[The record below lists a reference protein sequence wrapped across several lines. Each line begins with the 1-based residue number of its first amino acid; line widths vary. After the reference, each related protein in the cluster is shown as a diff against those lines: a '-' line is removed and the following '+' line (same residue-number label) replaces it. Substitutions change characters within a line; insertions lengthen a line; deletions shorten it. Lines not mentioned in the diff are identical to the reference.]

1 MTRGSNRFPLWLQ
14 KLVFLAAAL
23 VCLPLSVSWA
33 DDGDLSSLEAGILRA
48 LGPDQ
53 EAALARG
60 VAPEALILENGEDL
74 AHLIQRLEITLDA
87 LKEVEKANLA
97 QTTFQGS
104 IIIEDLNDPTKMFFV
119 GDNATYAFLSSWDS
133 AATAFK
139 PMSLNASQ
147 VGINTTS
154 PTRTLDVVGDIGA
167 LNGFRVTYPTSGVYD
182 DQNSNSPYSRVDADS
197 FHTNGLGVGQIFLE
211 GRALDSNTVIYIG
224 TGVAGGQPA
233 QDVRI
238 GNNNELYVDT
248 STNRVGV
255 GTTLPDEALEVNGN
269 IKLSGDLVSDGDLCI
284 GSGC

>member
-1 MTRGSNRFPLWLQ
+1 MTRCPNSLTLWLQ
-14 KLVFLAAAL
+14 KLAFPAVVL

-33 DDGDLSSLEAGILRA
+33 DDGDLSSLETGVLRA

-60 VAPEALILENGEDL
+60 VAPEALILESGEDL
-74 AHLIQRLEITLDA
+74 AHLIRRLEGTLDA
-87 LKEVEKANLA
+87 LKEVEKANLG

-104 IIIEDLNDPTKMFFV
+104 IIIEDLDDSTKMLFV
-119 GDNATYAFLSSWDS
+119 GDNATYAFLSSWDA

-139 PMSLNASQ
+139 PMSLNAST

-154 PTRTLDVVGDIGA
+154 PKRTLDVVGDIGA
-167 LNGFRVTYPTSGVYD
+167 LNRFRVFYPTSGVYD
-182 DQNSNSPYSRVDADS
+182 DANSDSPYSRVNADS
-197 FHTNGLGVGQIFLE
+197 FHTTGLGVGQLFLE

-248 STNRVGV
+248 SANRVGV
-255 GTTLPDEALEVNGN
+255 GTTQPDEALEVNGN
-269 IKLSGDLVSDGDLCI
+269 IKLSGDLVSDGDICI